1 MKRLFLK
8 VNYGFLGSL
17 ISGIMAIKNGK
28 RQEASGKKKI
38 QESDALM
45 PENEDPEQRMNYALT
60 RKKADAY
67 QTGSFAS
74 SMQDDLDNNFANMT
88 EGALSLASGGGA
100 DATALMRQG
109 KTASQAYNTL
119 TGTLEQKG
127 SALDLQ
133 ADNQLGD
140 LLQRTLELNLM
151 KHQEKRYDGQ
161 TELAAGLQN
170 KNAGMASIG
179 SAVDSVANIGIS
191 ALTGKLGGKAKS
203 SDGK

>member
-1 MKRLFLK
+1 MKRLFLR

-17 ISGIMAIKNGK
+17 IGGILALKNGK
-28 RQEASGKKKI
+28 EQEASGKKKI

-74 SMQDDLDNNFANMT
+74 SMKDDLDNNFANMT

-127 SALDLQ
+127 SVLDAQ

-179 SAVDSVANIGIS
+179 SAVDSVANMGLSMGLS
-191 ALTGKLGGKAKS
+191 AIKPKAG